1 MACLSGRFRKPW
13 PNFSCGSPPQRLVKK
28 TPRRLPLAGRLHVS
42 AMREPKCLCIGET
55 EMLTMRRLP
64 APGFGYTF
72 ISALTVEHAYQPR
85 SVNLTV
91 RIQRHSI
98 SQIER
103 SWSLITW
110 QNFATI
116 TQHPIGI

>member
-72 ISALTVEHAYQPR
+72 ISALTVEHAYQPT

-91 RIQRHSI
+91 PIQRHFI
-98 SQIER
+98 P
-103 SWSLITW
+103 
-110 QNFATI
+110 
-116 TQHPIGI
+116 QHDHSFNHTTRQHFPT